1 MRTKCFA
8 EEHNILTQ
16 PHLEFGF
23 FDLYLSALTIHSP
36 FLLLLAFNQ
45 NYNKNLMN
53 VIGYNKIL
61 KNMIGYHQ
69 PDLSNN
75 KTVYTSYL

>member
-1 MRTKCFA
+1 
-8 EEHNILTQ
+8 
-16 PHLEFGF
+16 
-23 FDLYLSALTIHSP
+23 
-36 FLLLLAFNQ
+36 
-45 NYNKNLMN
+45 MN
-53 VIGYNKIL
+53 VIGYKKIL